1 MQKYLVNYYYNKFLT
16 LLFCRYHLS
25 LYGHKLN
32 VNDDDEEHDDNVE
45 LEEDKEEAD
54 ALDLALFVNAS
65 TRF

>member
-32 VNDDDEEHDDNVE
+32 FNDDEEHDDTVE
-45 LEEDKEEAD
+45 LEEDKEEAA

-65 TRF
+65 MRF